1 MPKKYFNNA
10 GAVALARAVVVQA
23 AHDAIDADLDA
34 ETKQDA
40 IDFLL
45 SERSD
50 FSFAA
55 QGVDAEVFRF
65 GMLKRMVEESKT
77 EKAAT

>member
-1 MPKKYFNNA
+1 MPKKHFNNA
-10 GAVALARAVVVQA
+10 GAMALARAVVVQA

-34 ETKQDA
+34 ATKQDA

-65 GMLKRMVEESKT
+65 GMLQRMVGKSKT
-77 EKAAT
+77 SEQA